1 MLRTGF
7 LTTRLLSIAAAF
19 LLLTIGLITGGCGS
33 SGNNI
38 GLENTVSG
46 LVRDSAAGD
55 AVVAGATVVIGG
67 ASATTAADGTFT
79 IRKASL
85 GSTTATVTAPGQAAQ
100 TIGFQPAVGVGTLNG
115 LILTLNIGQIRG
127 KVLLA
132 NQPVSGALVTEEGTG
147 FSVTTASDGTFLLES
162 IPAGATS
169 ISAVAPTAT
178 ATKTLTVVNGLNDV
192 GNIVLVVDTNTNP
205 PGPPAATLLGK
216 ITLSD
221 QPTAGAA
228 AGTNVFLLQNGV
240 QIDQK
245 VADSSGN
252 YSFYALPGSGYSV
265 LARKNAY
272 GDAVSDVFAI
282 TNTAASVSKDL
293 TLSPL

>member
-1 MLRTGF
+1 MLRTSF
-7 LTTRLLSIAAAF
+7 YTTRILSVAMAL
-19 LLLTIGLITGGCGS
+19 LLLTAGLMMGGCGS
-33 SGNNI
+33 SGP
-38 GLENTVSG
+38 GPGVENTVSG
-46 LVRDSAAGD
+46 LVRDSANRD
-55 AVVAGATVVIGG
+55 AAVPGATVVIGG
-67 ASATTAADGTFT
+67 ASATTAADGTFV
-79 IRKASL
+79 IQKASL
-85 GSTTATVTAPGQAAQ
+85 GATTATVTAPGQGAQ
-100 TIGFQPAVGVGTLNG
+100 TLGFQPAVGIGTLNG

-132 NQPVSGALVTEEGTG
+132 NQPVAGAIVTEENTG
-147 FSVTTASDGTFLLES
+147 FSVTTNSDGTFLLDS

-169 ISAVAPTAT
+169 IIAVAPTAT
-178 ATKTLTVVNGLNDV
+178 ATKILTVVNGLNDV
-192 GNIVLVVDTNTNP
+192 GNIALVVDTNTNP
-205 PGPPAATLLGK
+205 PGPPAATLVGK

-228 AGTNVFLLQNGV
+228 AGTAIFLLQNGV

-272 GDAVSDVFAI
+272 GDAASDVFAI
-282 TNTAASVSKDL
+282 TNTAISVSKDL
-293 TLSPL
+293 TLSPR